1 MLKRI
6 IIVII
11 LLTLIISPPIIMGS
25 QNENA
30 GKQAESEGDYWRA
43 AENYELAASRLPW
56 RGDLWEAVGL
66 MRSNIGEKEE
76 AINAL
81 EISKQENA
89 LSNTGWDL
97 LGVLLWERDRHED
110 AFGIWQEGLQKYP
123 EHLVFYNRL
132 ALYYREIGD
141 WPAEKD
147 AIEHWFSDRQAQGD
161 FAHLHYRLGLLL
173 MLDSPKE
180 ALDELLLA
188 ARLDGE
194 FAPVVE
200 TLRTSLN
207 LASLES
213 DSAGKQILLGR
224 GLALVGEWRLGAEI
238 FTNATHAHPE
248 SASAWAWLGE
258 AKQHIGGNPLPD
270 LDKAISLEP
279 NLILIRSLRSLYW
292 RRQGNFEKALQDIK
306 IVISLEPENAH
317 WQSALG
323 EVYALAGDLPPALA
337 AYEKAIS
344 LEPENPLYRYLL
356 SLFSVQY
363 TVQLADVGLPAA
375 QKALELSP
383 ENALYTDTLGWVYL
397 ELGQDES
404 AESAFLRALEL
415 DPELASAY
423 LHLGHFYLKHS
434 HKELAYQA
442 LVQARDLSQEA
453 FVKEQALR
461 LLDAY
466 FQE

>member
-1 MLKRI
+1 M
-6 IIVII
+6 
-11 LLTLIISPPIIMGS
+11 
-25 QNENA
+25 
-30 GKQAESEGDYWRA
+30 
-43 AENYELAASRLPW
+43 
-56 RGDLWEAVGL
+56 
-66 MRSNIGEKEE
+66 
-76 AINAL
+76 
-81 EISKQENA
+81 
-89 LSNTGWDL
+89 
-97 LGVLLWERDRHED
+97 
-110 AFGIWQEGLQKYP
+110 
-123 EHLVFYNRL
+123 